1 MAQSKCD
8 ALQVGVWGVIY
19 CTTTDRFLFGKRS
32 AVVNK
37 AGAWNFF
44 GGRLDAGEHPRNALI
59 RELAEEA
66 ALVVHER
73 ELIKLDFV
81 VEDGKKDSGDE
92 TLRHMHFYLLRL
104 HSEFVP
110 TLNHE
115 HSSYRWFRHNKL
127 PTRFNRPT
135 AIALKLGILAKS
147 RAKTLSE

>member
-1 MAQSKCD
+1 MAQIKGD
-8 ALQVGVWGVIY
+8 ALQIGVWGVIY

-32 AVVNK
+32 TVVNR

-44 GGRLDAGEHPRNALI
+44 GGRVDAGEHPRSALV

-66 ALVVHER
+66 TLSVTEE
-73 ELIKLDFV
+73 ELIELDFV
-81 VEDGKKDSGDE
+81 VEDANKTSGVE

-135 AIALKLGILAKS
+135 ATALKLGILAKS
-147 RAKTLSE
+147 RIKTLSG